1 MDKKIP
7 NPNSEESS
15 EFWKTL
21 TPQEF
26 IGVMLHE
33 LRNPVMVI
41 KGYAALLTKEE
52 ATEHHPK
59 AVDAV
64 LRNAETLERL
74 LKEMSKY
81 YGYIQGKSDLE
92 P

>member
-41 KGYAALLTKEE
+41 KGYTALLSNEE
-52 ATEHHPK
+52 AKEHHPM
-59 AVDAV
+59 AIDA
-64 LRNAETLERL
+64 LSRNTERL
-74 LKEMSKY
+74 EVLLKDIANY
-81 YGYIQGKSDLE
+81 YGYLKNQSDL
-92 P
+92 